1 MPIFPENAA
10 RCAELAVKFAPRM
23 DLGDASLMVLSE
35 KFPAARLITVDM
47 ADFAI
52 YRRRDGKPVPLITP
66 RT

>member
-1 MPIFPENAA
+1 
-10 RCAELAVKFAPRM
+10 M